1 MAVIKYLP
9 GKKSLKSQLKYLEK
23 EGKTLEEL
31 KTGINCTSDNV
42 EKEFNIVK
50 ELYNKKEGKQYY
62 HYTQAFNPEDKITPE
77 KAHEIGKEWIEK
89 NIKGYQIYLV
99 THIDKEHIHN
109 HFIINSVSFEDGKK
123 LQISP
128 KKLEKMK
135 KESNKICEREHLTE
149 INLNKKNEV
158 LRTDEEY
165 RIEKRGQ
172 ETWKG
177 ELREVIELELKKSKS
192 LEEFRE
198 NLKEK
203 YNVETRVTKSTIS
216 YKHPDQKKSVRGKRL
231 GENYTK
237 ERIINEFNKQTD
249 RSISKGDNRGRKEE
263 RGIEEGNRGAE
274 KTKGR
279 SEEYKGRPISK
290 GGISDR
296 IRKDDEKYKTD
307 GIEYFERLKKDREL
321 AARRE
326 RELRELEEERIRRE
340 KEDYR
345 RFEESLRRD
354 RENEREFEM

>member
-31 KTGINCTSDNV
+31 KTGINCTSDNI

-77 KAHEIGKEWIEK
+77 KAHEIGREWIEK

-149 INLNKKNEV
+149 INLNKKSEV
-158 LRTDEEY
+158 LKTDEEY

-177 ELREVIELELKKSKS
+177 ELREVIELESKKSKS

-203 YNVETRVTKSTIS
+203 YDIETRVTKSTIS
-216 YKHPDQKKSVRGKRL
+216 YKHPEQKKAVRGKRL

-249 RSISKGDNRGRKEE
+249 RAISEGDNRGRKEE
-263 RGIEEGNRGAE
+263 RGMEERNRGVE

-279 SEEYKGRPISK
+279 SEEHKRRPIYER
-290 GGISDR
+290 GISDR
-296 IRKDDEKYKTD
+296 VRKDDDKSKAN
-307 GIEYFERLKKDREL
+307 GKKYFERLKKDREL
-321 AARRE
+321 AERRE

-340 KEDYR
+340 KEEYR
-345 RFEESLRRD
+345 RFEESLRRNRD
-354 RENEREFEM
+354 NEREFEM

>member
-23 EGKTLEEL
+23 EGKTLEKL
-31 KTGINCTSDNV
+31 KTGINCTSDNI

-77 KAHEIGKEWIEK
+77 KVHEIGKEWIEK

-135 KESNKICEREHLTE
+135 KESNKICKREHLTE
-149 INLNKKNEV
+149 INLNKKNEI

-203 YNVETRVTKSTIS
+203 YNVEIRVTKSTIS
-216 YKHPDQKKSVRGKRL
+216 YKHPEQKKSVRGKRL

-249 RSISKGDNRGRKEE
+249 RSISKRDNRGREEE
-263 RGIEEGNRGAE
+263 RGVE

-279 SEEYKGRPISK
+279 SEEYKRRSIFE
-290 GGISDR
+290 GGIPDR
-296 IRKDDEKYKTD
+296 IRRDDEKSKAN
-307 GIEYFERLKKDREL
+307 GKKYFERLKKDREL

-326 RELRELEEERIRRE
+326 REIRELEEERIRRE
-340 KEDYR
+340 KEEYR
-345 RFEESLRRD
+345 RFEERLRQGRD
-354 RENEREFEM
+354 NEREFEL

>member
-62 HYTQAFNPEDKITPE
+62 HYTQSFNPEDKITPE
-77 KAHEIGKEWIEK
+77 KVHEIGKEWIEK

-172 ETWKG
+172 ETWK
-177 ELREVIELELKKSKS
+177 
-192 LEEFRE
+192 
-198 NLKEK
+198 
-203 YNVETRVTKSTIS
+203 
-216 YKHPDQKKSVRGKRL
+216 
-231 GENYTK
+231 
-237 ERIINEFNKQTD
+237 
-249 RSISKGDNRGRKEE
+249 
-263 RGIEEGNRGAE
+263 
-274 KTKGR
+274 
-279 SEEYKGRPISK
+279 
-290 GGISDR
+290 
-296 IRKDDEKYKTD
+296 
-307 GIEYFERLKKDREL
+307 
-321 AARRE
+321 
-326 RELRELEEERIRRE
+326 
-340 KEDYR
+340 
-345 RFEESLRRD
+345 
-354 RENEREFEM
+354 